1 MLKKKRKSYN
11 KSPHKSKRRPIH
23 YLIILGAMF
32 FVYVFFLSNHGLL
45 KYYQLL
51 RRREQLVKQINQLK
65 QDQNQLQQEIDLL
78 SNNYRYIEKIAREK
92 YQMGKK
98 GEKIYI
104 ITSPDKN
111 K

>member
-1 MLKKKRKSYN
+1 MVTKKRKNYN
-11 KSPHKSKRRPIH
+11 RSPEKLKRHPIH
-23 YLIILGAMF
+23 FLIILGALF
-32 FVYVFFLSNHGLL
+32 FFYVFFLSNHGLL

-51 RRREQLVKQINQLK
+51 RRREHLVKQISELK
-65 QDQNQLQQEIDLL
+65 QDQIELQQEIDLL

-104 ITSPDKN
+104 ITSPDN
-111 K
+111 KK

>member
-1 MLKKKRKSYN
+1 
-11 KSPHKSKRRPIH
+11 
-23 YLIILGAMF
+23 MF
-32 FVYVFFLSNHGLL
+32 FFYVFFLSNHGLL

-104 ITSPDKN
+104 ITSPDKKN
-111 K
+111 

>member
-1 MLKKKRKSYN
+1 
-11 KSPHKSKRRPIH
+11 
-23 YLIILGAMF
+23 
-32 FVYVFFLSNHGLL
+32 LSNHGLL

-51 RRREQLVKQINQLK
+51 RRSEHLVKQINQLK

-104 ITSPDKN
+104 MTSPDKR